1 MACANERLKD
11 RDEEMSGTWIQTGVS
26 LGAIQAINRLKS
38 CSTRVVAN
46 TVSRGPVC
54 GNSKVDRV
62 RVTTQYQQQVWLTRI
77 HVDKANE
84 AKRNPDF

>member
-62 RVTTQYQQQVWLTRI
+62 RVTTQYQQTDLVNANTR
-77 HVDKANE
+77 
-84 AKRNPDF
+84 

>member
-46 TVSRGPVC
+46 TVSRGPVY
-54 GNSKVDRV
+54 GNSKVDRVV
-62 RVTTQYQQQVWLTRI
+62 RVTTQYQQTDLVNANTR
-77 HVDKANE
+77 
-84 AKRNPDF
+84 

>member
-1 MACANERLKD
+1 MEWLARTDGRPTD
-11 RDEEMSGTWIQTGVS
+11 RDEEMSGIWIRTGVI

-62 RVTTQYQQQVWLTRI
+62 VRVTTQYQQTDLVNANTR
-77 HVDKANE
+77 
-84 AKRNPDF
+84 